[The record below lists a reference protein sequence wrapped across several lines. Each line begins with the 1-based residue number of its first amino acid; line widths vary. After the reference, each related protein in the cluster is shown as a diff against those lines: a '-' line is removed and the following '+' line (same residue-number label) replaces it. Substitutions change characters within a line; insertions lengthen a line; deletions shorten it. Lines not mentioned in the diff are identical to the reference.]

1 MSIDIILSVL
11 FCKKSIST
19 IKNNGL
25 ILLLQSILFLE
36 LCLTLIYY
44 QPQLLDKELFFI
56 VLLIIFNLILI
67 FFSKTRDFVA
77 YNNAF
82 FISLW
87 LFTATIAIEQL
98 LLMLISP
105 YLISEKIIYMWAL
118 YFLFYSLFTYIWG
131 IMMFINILEVFISKP
146 LK

>member
-1 MSIDIILSVL
+1 MSIDIVLSVL

-19 IKNNGL
+19 IKGGGL
-25 ILLLQSILFLE
+25 LLLLQSILFLE
-36 LCLTLIYY
+36 LCLSLIYY
-44 QPQLLDKELFFI
+44 QPQLLDKELFFM
-56 VLLIIFNLILI
+56 VLLILFNLILI
-67 FFSKTRDFVA
+67 FFSKARYFVA

-87 LFTATIAIEQL
+87 LFTAIIAIEQL
-98 LLMLISP
+98 LLILISP
-105 YLISEKIIYMWAL
+105 YLMSEKIIYMWAL
-118 YFLFYSLFTYIWG
+118 YFLFYSLFAYIWG